1 MQKVITINLLDIIK
15 IVLSKKDSYSNKGG
29 LKYFIGYDD
38 YNVSII
44 TLCAILPKMNAEVK
58 YFDKKYDEDLFKKY
72 NRILHK
78 LQVYSTTNLIVN
90 QCIMIIQN

>member
-44 TLCAILPKMNAEVK
+44 TLCAILPQMNAEVK
-58 YFDKKYDEDLFKKY
+58 YFDNIIEY
-72 NRILHK
+72 
-78 LQVYSTTNLIVN
+78 
-90 QCIMIIQN
+90 CINYKFIQQQIW